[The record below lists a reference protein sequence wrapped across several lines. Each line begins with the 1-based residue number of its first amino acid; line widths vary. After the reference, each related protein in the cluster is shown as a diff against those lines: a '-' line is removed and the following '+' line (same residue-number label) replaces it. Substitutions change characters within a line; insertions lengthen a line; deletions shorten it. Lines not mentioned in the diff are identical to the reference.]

1 MNNPAPG
8 WPHVVILGAGFGG
21 LRAARLLKRAPV
33 QVTLVDRNNYHLFQ
47 PLLYQVATAGVSP
60 AEIAYPVRSI
70 LRGQKNTRFL
80 MAEVTHIDLERRCLQ
95 TSAGELR
102 YDALIMAAGGQTNT
116 FGLESVA
123 RHAFGLKDLEDA
135 LALRNHILS
144 LFERA
149 SLETDAAVRA
159 EILTFVITGGGPTG
173 VETAGAIAELV
184 HLVLKKD
191 FPNEDFSQAR
201 VLLLEAAERL
211 LPGLPPA
218 LGEATLRALQLK
230 GVEVRFNTAVSGYD
244 GCRVRFKDGQSLPA
258 RTLIWAAGVRA
269 SSLMDRLDLP
279 RAAQGRARVNNTLQL
294 PAHPE
299 VFVIG
304 DAAYVEDESGAPLPM
319 IAPVAIQQAACAVD
333 NLRRYLRGE
342 PLRPFRYKDP
352 GVMATIGRN
361 QAVARLG
368 KLHFRGF
375 VAWLIWVVVHIY
387 QLIGFRNR
395 LVVMITWAWDYF
407 RYDRALR
414 LIGPPIRESRAALE

>member
-1 MNNPAPG
+1 MNNPAPDR
-8 WPHVVILGAGFGG
+8 PHVVILGAGFGG
-21 LRAARLLKRAPV
+21 LRAARLLARTPV

-70 LRGQKNTRFL
+70 LRAQKNARFL
-80 MAEVTHIDLERRCLQ
+80 LAEVTHIDLERRCLQ

-102 YDALIMAAGGQTNT
+102 YDALILAAGGQTNT
-116 FGLESVA
+116 FGLDSVA

-135 LALRNHILS
+135 LSLRNHILT

-149 SLETDAAVRA
+149 SLEPDAAMRA
-159 EILTFVITGGGPTG
+159 EMLTFVITGGGPTG
-173 VETAGAIAELV
+173 VEMAGAIVELIQ
-184 HLVLKKD
+184 LVLKKD
-191 FPNEDFSQAR
+191 FPGQDFSQAR
-201 VLLLEAAERL
+201 VLLLEAADRL
-211 LPGLPPA
+211 LPALPPA
-218 LGEATLRALQLK
+218 LGEATLRALQIK

-244 GCRVRFKDGQSLPA
+244 GRSVQLRDGQSLPA

-269 SSLMDRLDLP
+269 SSLFDRLDIP
-279 RAAQGRARVNNTLQL
+279 RAAQGRVRVEKTLQL

-304 DAAYVEDESGAPLPM
+304 DAAYFEDERGVPLPM

-333 NLRRYLRGE
+333 NLRRLLQGS
-342 PLRPFRYKDP
+342 PLQPFRYKDP

-375 VAWLIWVVVHIY
+375 IAWLIWVVVHIY

-414 LIGPPIRESRAALE
+414 LIGPPLQKPKPALD